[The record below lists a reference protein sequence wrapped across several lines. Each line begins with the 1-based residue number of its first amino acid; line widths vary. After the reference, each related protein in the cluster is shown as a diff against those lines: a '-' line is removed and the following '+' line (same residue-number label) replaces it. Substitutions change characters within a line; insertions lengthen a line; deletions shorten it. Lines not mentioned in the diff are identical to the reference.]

1 MTVVDLRMLC
11 HGDVIITLLTRRA
24 LFPKRKLKGKSPKC
38 HAQERCTAC
47 INTRGQRNRLGW
59 HTAPRGGPATAR
71 AEARK
76 YSTFKW
82 GQRRGKILPKTQKK
96 TLKNRGPLSL
106 IYFPRSRGF
115 PTTPKLAARAAPPPA
130 APADLQG
137 TAHSRHSP
145 PSPTPGWRPALTQG
159 RAQCHARVAF
169 ARAPRRA
176 PLPAARLLP
185 PRGRP
190 EAACWARPPRQ
201 GRAARP
207 AFPQPRAY
215 RVPTVRPPSGRSLTR
230 PGAAPSDAQPQHVG
244 SGSEGDGGGAARLGA
259 VTARFPLRPAAA
271 AAHQGSA
278 RPGFSSQWGPR
289 PARRVRPAVSGSH
302 SRTRIAI
309 RSGTAWGRHLSEQ
322 PSAGGSPLEGLRWNC
337 TTATREINLPF
348 FLHFPAPIL
357 PKLLTFYSYL

>member
-1 MTVVDLRMLC
+1 MGFRQPRSSPQGQHHLQLPR
-11 HGDVIITLLTRRA
+11 LTSRA
-24 LFPKRKLKGKSPKC
+24 QLTPDIPLHPPPLAGGLPSHRD
-38 HAQERCTAC
+38 ERSA
-47 INTRGQRNRLGW
+47 TRGLPSPG
-59 HTAPRGGPATAR
+59 PRG
-71 AEARK
+71 
-76 YSTFKW
+76 
-82 GQRRGKILPKTQKK
+82 
-96 TLKNRGPLSL
+96 
-106 IYFPRSRGF
+106 
-115 PTTPKLAARAAPPPA
+115 
-130 APADLQG
+130 
-137 TAHSRHSP
+137 
-145 PSPTPGWRPALTQG
+145 
-159 RAQCHARVAF
+159 
-169 ARAPRRA
+169 RA

-190 EAACWARPPRQ
+190 EAACWARPRRQ

-278 RPGFSSQWGPR
+278 RPGFSSQCGPR

-309 RSGTAWGRHLSEQ
+309 RSGTA
-322 PSAGGSPLEGLRWNC
+322 
-337 TTATREINLPF
+337 
-348 FLHFPAPIL
+348 
-357 PKLLTFYSYL
+357 